1 MTSLNFDYYLQD
13 LPQELN
19 QYGLNKTLITRALT
33 IDWKHRDT
41 EIHLRNP
48 ILLDKVALDFDLK
61 ELYKT
66 RSNQLRFIYN
76 IPRKTLKNEDL
87 NSLVYVFDFLKQNHF
102 NTELGNIFIDI
113 NCIVRKDSV
122 LDKQLIENSVVF
134 SYKFMKQQDMIKYF
148 ISRDLPIPKLFIAV
162 SSLEELNS
170 LFKKNISFILIDKHT
185 FSDLETLY
193 LWLCN
198 YHLYIP
204 YFKHNNSTYSR
215 VSYKTDTVLD
225 SAYTYM

>member
-13 LPQELN
+13 LPQDLH
-19 QYGLNKTLITRALT
+19 QYGLNKTLVTRALS

-48 ILLDKVALDFDLK
+48 MLLDKVSLDFNLK
-61 ELYKT
+61 KLYQI

-76 IPRKTLKNEDL
+76 IPRKIFKNEDI
-87 NSLVYVFDFLKQNHF
+87 NSLVYIFDFLKQKHF
-102 NTELGNIFIDI
+102 NTGLGNTFIDI
-113 NCIVRKDSV
+113 NCILRQDSM

-148 ISRDLPIPKLFIAV
+148 VSKDLPIPRLFVAT
-162 SSLEELNS
+162 SSFEELNNM
-170 LFKKNISFILIDKHT
+170 FEKNISFVLTDEFT
-185 FSDLETLY
+185 FSDTETLY

-204 YFKHNNSTYSR
+204 YVKDNMSTYSR
-215 VSYKTDTVLD
+215 ISYKTDTILY